1 MKKVA
6 SLIFAAFLVSGC
18 SYFKK
23 KEESG
28 AKQSGEAPAL
38 PVGVFIAK
46 SADVP
51 IILKFNGQT
60 VSELEIMLKPQVSG
74 TIEKQLFEPGHS
86 VKKGDVLYEIDRSR
100 YQAAFDSANA
110 TLQSASA
117 DYKRAKALKASNTIS
132 QKDFDT
138 AKAAFMVAEANFKSA
153 KIDLDHSLVTAPFD
167 GMAGDT
173 QKDVGAYVNVGEDL
187 VRLSKFDPIDVEFGI
202 ADVDRLEL
210 DANLRNGQ
218 WKQLGR
224 QVSINLGGK
233 DYNGTLSFIDSV
245 INTNTASVSAKAQI
259 PNPSLEIRPGVFT
272 KVSVDGFYQKNGFKI
287 PQVALKQ
294 DLSNTIVYVVQDGK
308 VAKKVVK
315 ISAQDTRTAT
325 ISSGLQDGDQI
336 ILDNFKKINVGSKV
350 TPVPASTDPYVAGQ
364 PNEQPSQSNAESGK

>member
-6 SLIFAAFLVSGC
+6 SLIFAALLVSGC
-18 SYFKK
+18 SYFEK
-23 KEESG
+23 KEDKG

-38 PVGVFIAK
+38 PVGVFTAK

-132 QKDFDT
+132 QKDFDA

-259 PNPSLEIRPGVFT
+259 PNPSLEIRPGIFT
-272 KVSVDGFYQKNGFKI
+272 KVSVEGFYQKNGFKI
-287 PQVALKQ
+287 PQIALKQ

-350 TPVPASTDPYVAGQ
+350 VPVPASADPYVAGQ
-364 PNEQPSQSNAESGK
+364 PEASQSNAESGK

>member
-1 MKKVA
+1 MKKIA

-18 SYFKK
+18 SYFEK

-38 PVGVFIAK
+38 PVGVFTAQ

-110 TLQSASA
+110 NLQNASA

-132 QKDFDT
+132 QKDFDI

-233 DYNGTLSFIDSV
+233 DYNGTLNFIDSV

-272 KVSVDGFYQKNGFKI
+272 KVSVEGFYQKNGFKI

-364 PNEQPSQSNAESGK
+364 PEASQSNAESGK

>member
-18 SYFKK
+18 SYFEK
-23 KEESG
+23 KEDKG
-28 AKQSGEAPAL
+28 AKQGGETPAL
-38 PVGVFIAK
+38 PVGVFTAK

-259 PNPSLEIRPGVFT
+259 PNPNLEIRPGIFT
-272 KVSVDGFYQKNGFKI
+272 KVSVEGFYQKNGFKI

-364 PNEQPSQSNAESGK
+364 PEASQSNAESGK

>member
-18 SYFKK
+18 SYFEK

-38 PVGVFIAK
+38 PVGVFTAK

-86 VKKGDVLYEIDRSR
+86 VKKGDTLYEIDRSR

-110 TLQSASA
+110 NLQNASA

-210 DANLRNGQ
+210 DANLKNGQ

-259 PNPSLEIRPGVFT
+259 PNPNLEIRPGIFT
-272 KVSVDGFYQKNGFKI
+272 KVSVEGFYQKNGFKI

-315 ISAQDTRTAT
+315 IAAQDTRTAT

-336 ILDNFKKINVGSKV
+336 ILDNFKKINVGSKI
-350 TPVPASTDPYVAGQ
+350 TPVPASTNPYVAGQ
-364 PNEQPSQSNAESGK
+364 PEASQSNAESGK

>member
-1 MKKVA
+1 MKKIA

-18 SYFKK
+18 SYFEK

-38 PVGVFIAK
+38 PVGVFTAK

-74 TIEKQLFEPGHS
+74 TIEKQLFEPGRS

-173 QKDVGAYVNVGEDL
+173 QKDVGAYVSAGEDL

-210 DANLRNGQ
+210 DTNLRNGQ

-245 INTNTASVSAKAQI
+245 INTNTASVSAKAKI
-259 PNPSLEIRPGVFT
+259 PNPSLEIRPGIFT
-272 KVSVDGFYQKNGFKI
+272 KVSVEGFYQKNGFKI

-315 ISAQDTRTAT
+315 IAAQDTRTAT

-350 TPVPASTDPYVAGQ
+350 VPVPASADPYVAGQ
-364 PNEQPSQSNAESGK
+364 PEASQSNAESGK

>member
-18 SYFKK
+18 SYFEK
-23 KEESG
+23 KEDKG
-28 AKQSGEAPAL
+28 AKQGGETPAL
-38 PVGVFIAK
+38 PVGVFTAK

-74 TIEKQLFEPGHS
+74 TIEKQLFEPGRS

-110 TLQSASA
+110 NLQNASA
-117 DYKRAKALKASNTIS
+117 DYKRAKALKAGNTIS

-153 KIDLDHSLVTAPFD
+153 KIDFDHSLVTAPFD

-259 PNPSLEIRPGVFT
+259 PNPNLEIRPGIFT
-272 KVSVDGFYQKNGFKI
+272 KVSVEGFYQKNGFKI

-364 PNEQPSQSNAESGK
+364 PNEQPSQSNSESGK

>member
-18 SYFKK
+18 SYFEK
-23 KEESG
+23 KEDKG
-28 AKQSGEAPAL
+28 AKQGGEAPAL
-38 PVGVFIAK
+38 PVGVFTAK

-74 TIEKQLFEPGHS
+74 TIKKQLFEPGHS
-86 VKKGDVLYEIDRSR
+86 VKKGDTLYEIDRSR

-110 TLQSASA
+110 NLQNASA

-153 KIDLDHSLVTAPFD
+153 KIDFDHSLVTAPFD

-272 KVSVDGFYQKNGFKI
+272 KVSVEGFYQKNGFKI

-315 ISAQDTRTAT
+315 IAAQDTRTAT

>member
-18 SYFKK
+18 SYFEK
-23 KEESG
+23 KEDKG
-28 AKQSGEAPAL
+28 AEQGGEAPAL
-38 PVGVFIAK
+38 PVGVFTAK

-74 TIEKQLFEPGHS
+74 TIEKQLFEPGRS

-153 KIDLDHSLVTAPFD
+153 KIDFDHSLVTAPFD

-173 QKDVGAYVNVGEDL
+173 QKDVGAYVSAGEDL

-259 PNPSLEIRPGVFT
+259 PNPNLEIRPGIFT
-272 KVSVDGFYQKNGFKI
+272 KVSVEGFYQKNGFKI

-364 PNEQPSQSNAESGK
+364 PEASQSNAESGK

>member
-18 SYFKK
+18 SYFEK

-28 AKQSGEAPAL
+28 AKQNGEAPAL
-38 PVGVFIAK
+38 PVGVFTAK

-74 TIEKQLFEPGHS
+74 TIEKQLFEPGRS

-110 TLQSASA
+110 NLQNASA
-117 DYKRAKALKASNTIS
+117 DYKRARALKASNTIS

-153 KIDLDHSLVTAPFD
+153 KIDFDHSLVTAPFD

-210 DANLRNGQ
+210 DANLKNGQ

-259 PNPSLEIRPGVFT
+259 PNPSLEIRPGIFT
-272 KVSVDGFYQKNGFKI
+272 KVSVEGFYQKNGFKI
-287 PQVALKQ
+287 PQIALKQ

-364 PNEQPSQSNAESGK
+364 PEASQSNAESGK

>member
-18 SYFKK
+18 SYFEK

-86 VKKGDVLYEIDRSR
+86 VKKGDTLYEIDRSK

-110 TLQSASA
+110 NLQNASA

-210 DANLRNGQ
+210 DANLKNGQ

-259 PNPSLEIRPGVFT
+259 PNPSLEIRPGIFT
-272 KVSVDGFYQKNGFKI
+272 KVSVEGFYQKNGFKI

-364 PNEQPSQSNAESGK
+364 PEASQSNAESGK

>member
-18 SYFKK
+18 SYFEK

-74 TIEKQLFEPGHS
+74 TIEKQLFEPGRS

-110 TLQSASA
+110 NLQNASA
-117 DYKRAKALKASNTIS
+117 DYKRAKALKAGNTIS

-153 KIDLDHSLVTAPFD
+153 KIDFDHSLVTAPFD

-173 QKDVGAYVNVGEDL
+173 QKDVGAYVSVGEDL

-259 PNPSLEIRPGVFT
+259 PNPNLEIRPGVFT

-364 PNEQPSQSNAESGK
+364 PNEQPSQSNSESGK

>member
-1 MKKVA
+1 MKKVV
-6 SLIFAAFLVSGC
+6 SLVFAALLVSGC
-18 SYFKK
+18 SYFEK
-23 KEESG
+23 KEDKD
-28 AKQSGEAPAL
+28 AKQGGETPAL
-38 PVGVFIAK
+38 PVGVFTAK

-138 AKAAFMVAEANFKSA
+138 AKAVFMVAEANFKSA

-173 QKDVGAYVNVGEDL
+173 QKDVGAYVSAGEDL
-187 VRLSKFDPIDVEFGI
+187 VRLSKFDPIEVEFGI

-210 DANLRNGQ
+210 DANSRNGQ

-259 PNPSLEIRPGVFT
+259 PNPNLEIRPGIFT
-272 KVSVDGFYQKNGFKI
+272 KVSVEGFYQKNGFKI

-308 VAKKVVK
+308 VAKKIVK

-350 TPVPASTDPYVAGQ
+350 IPVPASADPYVAGQ
-364 PNEQPSQSNAESGK
+364 PEASQSNAESGK

>member
-6 SLIFAAFLVSGC
+6 SLIFAALLVSGC
-18 SYFKK
+18 SYFEK
-23 KEESG
+23 KEDKG

-38 PVGVFIAK
+38 PVGVFTAK

-117 DYKRAKALKASNTIS
+117 DYKRAKVLKAGNTIS

-173 QKDVGAYVNVGEDL
+173 QKDVGAYVSAGEDL
-187 VRLSKFDPIDVEFGI
+187 VRLSKFDPIEVEFGI

-259 PNPSLEIRPGVFT
+259 PNPNLEIRPGIFT
-272 KVSVDGFYQKNGFKI
+272 KVSVEGFYQKNGFKI

-350 TPVPASTDPYVAGQ
+350 IPVPASADPYVAGQ
-364 PNEQPSQSNAESGK
+364 PEASQSNAESGK

>member
-18 SYFKK
+18 SYFEK
-23 KEESG
+23 KEDKG
-28 AKQSGEAPAL
+28 AKQGGETPAL
-38 PVGVFIAK
+38 PVGVFTAK

-60 VSELEIMLKPQVSG
+60 ISELEIMLKPQVSG

-86 VKKGDVLYEIDRSR
+86 VKKGDVLYEIDRSK

-110 TLQSASA
+110 NLQNASA

-132 QKDFDT
+132 QKDFDI

-272 KVSVDGFYQKNGFKI
+272 KVSVEGFYQKNGFKI

-315 ISAQDTRTAT
+315 IAAQDTRTAT

-364 PNEQPSQSNAESGK
+364 PEASQSNAESGK

>member
-18 SYFKK
+18 SYFEK

-28 AKQSGEAPAL
+28 AKQSGEASAL

-74 TIEKQLFEPGHS
+74 TIEKQLFEPGRS

-173 QKDVGAYVNVGEDL
+173 QKDVGAYVSAGEDL

-210 DANLRNGQ
+210 DANLKNGQ

-259 PNPSLEIRPGVFT
+259 PNPNLEIRPGIFT
-272 KVSVDGFYQKNGFKI
+272 KVSVEGFYQKNGFKI

-315 ISAQDTRTAT
+315 IAAQDTRTAT

-364 PNEQPSQSNAESGK
+364 PEASQSNAESGK

>member
-6 SLIFAAFLVSGC
+6 SLIFAAFLISGC
-18 SYFKK
+18 SYFEK

-28 AKQSGEAPAL
+28 AKQSGETPAL

-74 TIEKQLFEPGHS
+74 TIEKQLFEPGRS

-100 YQAAFDSANA
+100 YQAAFDTANA
-110 TLQSASA
+110 NLQNASA

-153 KIDLDHSLVTAPFD
+153 KIDFDHSLVTAPFD

-202 ADVDRLEL
+202 ADADRLEL

-224 QVSINLGGK
+224 RVSINLGGK

-259 PNPSLEIRPGVFT
+259 PNPNLEIRPGIFT
-272 KVSVDGFYQKNGFKI
+272 KVSVEGFYQKNGFKI

-315 ISAQDTRTAT
+315 IAAQDTRTAT

-336 ILDNFKKINVGSKV
+336 ILDNFKMINVGSKV

>member
-18 SYFKK
+18 SYFEK

-38 PVGVFIAK
+38 PVGVFTAK

-74 TIEKQLFEPGHS
+74 TIEKQLFEPGRS

-173 QKDVGAYVNVGEDL
+173 QKDVGAYVSAGEDL

-210 DANLRNGQ
+210 DTNLRNGQ

-245 INTNTASVSAKAQI
+245 INTNTASVSAKAKI
-259 PNPSLEIRPGVFT
+259 PNPSLEIRPGIFT
-272 KVSVDGFYQKNGFKI
+272 KVSVEGFYQKNGFKI

-315 ISAQDTRTAT
+315 IAAQDTRTAT

-350 TPVPASTDPYVAGQ
+350 VPVPASADPYVAGQ
-364 PNEQPSQSNAESGK
+364 PEASQSNAESGK

>member
-18 SYFKK
+18 SYFEK

-38 PVGVFIAK
+38 PVGVFTAK

-173 QKDVGAYVNVGEDL
+173 QKDVGAYVSAGEDL

-259 PNPSLEIRPGVFT
+259 PNPNLEIRPGIFT
-272 KVSVDGFYQKNGFKI
+272 KVSVEGFYQKNGFKI

-315 ISAQDTRTAT
+315 ITAQDTRTAT

>member
-18 SYFKK
+18 SYFEK

-28 AKQSGEAPAL
+28 AKQSGETPAL
-38 PVGVFIAK
+38 PVGVFTAK

-74 TIEKQLFEPGHS
+74 TIEKQLFEPGRS

-259 PNPSLEIRPGVFT
+259 PNPSLEIRPGIFT
-272 KVSVDGFYQKNGFKI
+272 KVSVEGFYQKNGFKI

-308 VAKKVVK
+308 VAKKIVK

-350 TPVPASTDPYVAGQ
+350 IPVPASADPYVAGQ
-364 PNEQPSQSNAESGK
+364 PEASQSNAESGK

>member
-18 SYFKK
+18 SYFEK

-74 TIEKQLFEPGHS
+74 TIEKQLFEPGRS

-110 TLQSASA
+110 NLQNASA
-117 DYKRAKALKASNTIS
+117 DYKRAKALKAGNTIS

-153 KIDLDHSLVTAPFD
+153 KIDFDHSLVTAPFD

-202 ADVDRLEL
+202 ADADRLEL

-224 QVSINLGGK
+224 RVSINLGGK

-259 PNPSLEIRPGVFT
+259 PNPNLEIRPGIFT
-272 KVSVDGFYQKNGFKI
+272 KVSVEGFYQKNGFKI

-315 ISAQDTRTAT
+315 IAAQDTRTAT

-364 PNEQPSQSNAESGK
+364 PNEQLSQSNSESGK

>member
-18 SYFKK
+18 SYFEK

-28 AKQSGEAPAL
+28 AKQSGEASAL

-74 TIEKQLFEPGHS
+74 TIEKQLFEPGRS

-110 TLQSASA
+110 NLQNASA
-117 DYKRAKALKASNTIS
+117 DYKRAKALKAGNTIS

-153 KIDLDHSLVTAPFD
+153 KIDFDHSLVTAPFD

-210 DANLRNGQ
+210 DANLKNGQ

-245 INTNTASVSAKAQI
+245 INTNTASVSAKAKI

-272 KVSVDGFYQKNGFKI
+272 KVSVEGFYQKNGFKI

-315 ISAQDTRTAT
+315 IAAQDTRTAT

-364 PNEQPSQSNAESGK
+364 PEASQSNAESGK

>member
-18 SYFKK
+18 SYFEK

-28 AKQSGEAPAL
+28 AKKSGEAPAL

-74 TIEKQLFEPGHS
+74 TIEKQLFEPGRS

-110 TLQSASA
+110 NLQNASA

-272 KVSVDGFYQKNGFKI
+272 KVSVEGFYQKNGFKI

-294 DLSNTIVYVVQDGK
+294 DLSNTVVYVVQDGK
-308 VAKKVVK
+308 VAKKVVE
-315 ISAQDTRTAT
+315 IAAQDTRTAT

>member
-1 MKKVA
+1 MKKVV

-18 SYFKK
+18 SYFEK
-23 KEESG
+23 KEDKG
-28 AKQSGEAPAL
+28 AKQGGETPAL
-38 PVGVFIAK
+38 PVGVFTAK

-74 TIEKQLFEPGHS
+74 TMEKQLFEPGRS

-153 KIDLDHSLVTAPFD
+153 KIDFDHSLVTAPFD

-210 DANLRNGQ
+210 DANLKNGQ

-259 PNPSLEIRPGVFT
+259 PNPNLEIRPGIFT
-272 KVSVDGFYQKNGFKI
+272 KVSVEGFYQKNGFKI

-364 PNEQPSQSNAESGK
+364 PEASQSNAESGK

>member
-6 SLIFAAFLVSGC
+6 SLIFAALLVSGC
-18 SYFKK
+18 SYFEK
-23 KEESG
+23 KEDKG

-38 PVGVFIAK
+38 PVGVFTAK

-117 DYKRAKALKASNTIS
+117 DYKRAKVLKAGNTIS

-173 QKDVGAYVNVGEDL
+173 QKDVGAYVSAGEDL
-187 VRLSKFDPIDVEFGI
+187 VRLSKFDPIEVEFGI

-259 PNPSLEIRPGVFT
+259 PNPNLEIRPGIFT
-272 KVSVDGFYQKNGFKI
+272 KVSVEGFYQKNGFKI

-350 TPVPASTDPYVAGQ
+350 IPVPASADPYVAGQ
-364 PNEQPSQSNAESGK
+364 PDEPAANAESGK

>member
-18 SYFKK
+18 SYFEK
-23 KEESG
+23 KEDKG
-28 AKQSGEAPAL
+28 AKQGGETPAL
-38 PVGVFIAK
+38 PVGVFTAK

-259 PNPSLEIRPGVFT
+259 PNPNLEIRPGIFT
-272 KVSVDGFYQKNGFKI
+272 KVSVEGFYQKNGFKI

-294 DLSNTIVYVVQDGK
+294 DLSNTVVYVVQDGK

-315 ISAQDTRTAT
+315 IAAQDTRTAT

-364 PNEQPSQSNAESGK
+364 PEASQSNAESGK

>member
-1 MKKVA
+1 
-6 SLIFAAFLVSGC
+6 
-18 SYFKK
+18 
-23 KEESG
+23 
-28 AKQSGEAPAL
+28 
-38 PVGVFIAK
+38 
-46 SADVP
+46 
-51 IILKFNGQT
+51 
-60 VSELEIMLKPQVSG
+60 MLKPQVSG
-74 TIEKQLFEPGHS
+74 TIEKQLFEPGRS

-110 TLQSASA
+110 NLQNASA

-153 KIDLDHSLVTAPFD
+153 KIDFDHSLVTAPFD

-173 QKDVGAYVNVGEDL
+173 QKDVGTYVNVGEDL

-210 DANLRNGQ
+210 DANLKNGQ

-259 PNPSLEIRPGVFT
+259 PNPSLEIRPGIFT
-272 KVSVDGFYQKNGFKI
+272 KVSVEGFYQKNGFKI

-364 PNEQPSQSNAESGK
+364 PEASQSNAESGK

>member
-18 SYFKK
+18 SYFEK
-23 KEESG
+23 KEDKG
-28 AKQSGEAPAL
+28 AKQGDETPAL
-38 PVGVFIAK
+38 PVGVFTAK

-74 TIEKQLFEPGHS
+74 AIEKQLFEPGRS

-210 DANLRNGQ
+210 DANLKNGQ

-245 INTNTASVSAKAQI
+245 INTNTASVSAKAKI
-259 PNPSLEIRPGVFT
+259 PNPSLEIRPGIFT
-272 KVSVDGFYQKNGFKI
+272 KVSVEGFYQKNGFKI

>member
-18 SYFKK
+18 SYFEK

-110 TLQSASA
+110 NLQNASA
-117 DYKRAKALKASNTIS
+117 DYKRAKELKASNTIS

-272 KVSVDGFYQKNGFKI
+272 KISVDGFYQKNGFKI

-315 ISAQDTRTAT
+315 IAAQDTRTAT

>member
-18 SYFKK
+18 SYFEK

-74 TIEKQLFEPGHS
+74 TIEKQLFEPGRS

-173 QKDVGAYVNVGEDL
+173 QKDVGAYVSAGEDL
-187 VRLSKFDPIDVEFGI
+187 VRLSKFDPIEVEFGI

-210 DANLRNGQ
+210 DANLKNGQ

-259 PNPSLEIRPGVFT
+259 PNPNLEIRPGIFT
-272 KVSVDGFYQKNGFKI
+272 KVSVEGFYQKNGFKI

-350 TPVPASTDPYVAGQ
+350 IPVPASADPYVAGQ
-364 PNEQPSQSNAESGK
+364 PEASQSNAESGK

>member
-1 MKKVA
+1 MKKVV
-6 SLIFAAFLVSGC
+6 SLVFAALLLSGC
-18 SYFKK
+18 SYFEK
-23 KEESG
+23 KEDKDS
-28 AKQSGEAPAL
+28 KQGGEAPAL
-38 PVGVFIAK
+38 PVGVFTAK

-74 TIEKQLFEPGHS
+74 TIEKQLFEPGRS

-117 DYKRAKALKASNTIS
+117 DYKRAKALKVSNTIS

-173 QKDVGAYVNVGEDL
+173 QKDVGAYVSAGEDL
-187 VRLSKFDPIDVEFGI
+187 VRLSEFDPIEVEFGI

-259 PNPSLEIRPGVFT
+259 PNPSLEIRPGIFT
-272 KVSVDGFYQKNGFKI
+272 KVSVEGFYQKNGFKI

-294 DLSNTIVYVVQDGK
+294 DFSNTIVYVVQDGK

-350 TPVPASTDPYVAGQ
+350 VPVPASADPYVAGQ
-364 PNEQPSQSNAESGK
+364 PEASQSNAESGK

>member
-18 SYFKK
+18 SYFEK
-23 KEESG
+23 KEDKG
-28 AKQSGEAPAL
+28 AKQGGETPAL
-38 PVGVFIAK
+38 PVGVFTAK

-259 PNPSLEIRPGVFT
+259 PNPNLEIRPGIFT

-364 PNEQPSQSNAESGK
+364 PEASQSNAESGK

>member
-1 MKKVA
+1 MKKVV

-18 SYFKK
+18 SYFEK

-28 AKQSGEAPAL
+28 AKQGGETTAL
-38 PVGVFIAK
+38 PVGVFTAK

-86 VKKGDVLYEIDRSR
+86 VKKGDTLYEIDRSK

-110 TLQSASA
+110 NLQNASA

-210 DANLRNGQ
+210 DANLKNGQ

-272 KVSVDGFYQKNGFKI
+272 KVSVEGFYQKNGFKI
-287 PQVALKQ
+287 PQIALKQ

-350 TPVPASTDPYVAGQ
+350 IPVPASADPYVAGQ
-364 PNEQPSQSNAESGK
+364 PEASQSNAESGK

>member
-18 SYFKK
+18 SYFEK

-28 AKQSGEAPAL
+28 AKQGGEAPAL
-38 PVGVFIAK
+38 PVGVFTAK

-74 TIEKQLFEPGHS
+74 TIEKQLFEPGRS

-173 QKDVGAYVNVGEDL
+173 QKDVGAYVSAGEDL
-187 VRLSKFDPIDVEFGI
+187 VRLSKFDPIEVEFGI

-210 DANLRNGQ
+210 DANLKNGQ

-245 INTNTASVSAKAQI
+245 INTNTASVSAKAKI

-272 KVSVDGFYQKNGFKI
+272 KVSVEGFYQKNGFKI

-315 ISAQDTRTAT
+315 IAAQDTRTAT

-350 TPVPASTDPYVAGQ
+350 IPVPASADPYVAGQ
-364 PNEQPSQSNAESGK
+364 PEASQSNAESGK

>member
-18 SYFKK
+18 SYFEK

-74 TIEKQLFEPGHS
+74 TIEKQLFEPGRS

-110 TLQSASA
+110 NLQNASA
-117 DYKRAKALKASNTIS
+117 DYKRAKALKAGNTIS

-153 KIDLDHSLVTAPFD
+153 KIDFDHSLVTAPFD

-259 PNPSLEIRPGVFT
+259 PNPNLEIRPGIFT
-272 KVSVDGFYQKNGFKI
+272 KVSVEGFYQKNGFKI

-364 PNEQPSQSNAESGK
+364 PNEQPSQSNSESGK

>member
-6 SLIFAAFLVSGC
+6 SLIFAAFLISGC
-18 SYFKK
+18 SYFEK

-28 AKQSGEAPAL
+28 AKQGGETPAL
-38 PVGVFIAK
+38 PVGVFTAK

-86 VKKGDVLYEIDRSR
+86 IKKGDVLYEIDRSR
-100 YQAAFDSANA
+100 YQAVFDSANA

-117 DYKRAKALKASNTIS
+117 DYKRAKALKAGNTIS

-210 DANLRNGQ
+210 DTNLKNGQ

-259 PNPSLEIRPGVFT
+259 PNPNLEIRPGIFT
-272 KVSVDGFYQKNGFKI
+272 KVSVEGFYQKNGFKI

-315 ISAQDTRTAT
+315 IAAQDTRTAT

-350 TPVPASTDPYVAGQ
+350 TPVPASADPYVAGQ